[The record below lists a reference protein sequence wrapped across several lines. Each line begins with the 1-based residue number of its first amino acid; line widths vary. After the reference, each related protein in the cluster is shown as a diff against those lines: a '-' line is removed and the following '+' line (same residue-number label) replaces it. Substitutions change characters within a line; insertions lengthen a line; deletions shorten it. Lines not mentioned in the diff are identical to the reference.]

1 MDFIF
6 KFLIVISVTIIIVL
20 LISYDIYKERELV
33 PIEGFNEFQT
43 TVITGFTPNE
53 GDSSTIVTIKGKG
66 LQYIQE
72 VLFKGVECV
81 ILEDRTEDL
90 IKIMPPA
97 MSEIGITIEQVR
109 KNMDEMGSGIKVI
122 VSLQKKGGGT
132 TPETSILLPDVS
144 FTYIDKGMNWK
155 NKCPIVEKEEINEKP
170 PSFGP
175 AIFTDKTEPDATFK
189 EGTDL
194 YFLHVTLP
202 AMEEKLTN
210 LINEMNSKIKNQ
222 QSKMPDGWNDVEN
235 LKKLQAQNSI
245 MEMKEEINN
254 LRYNIHKKM
263 GYSIK

>member
-6 KFLIVISVTIIIVL
+6 KFLIIITVTIIIVL
-20 LISYDIYKERELV
+20 FISYDIYKERELV

-43 TVITGFTPNE
+43 TIITGFTPKE
-53 GDSSTIVTIKGKG
+53 GDSSTIVKIKGKG

-72 VLFKGVECV
+72 VLFNGVECI
-81 ILEDRTEDL
+81 ILEDRGDNL

-97 MSEIGITIEQVR
+97 MSEVGITIEEVR
-109 KNMDEMGSGIKVI
+109 KSMDEIDSGIQVI

-132 TPETSILLPDVS
+132 TSETSILLPDVS
-144 FTYIDKGMNWK
+144 FTYIDKGKNWK
-155 NKCPIVEKEEINEKP
+155 NKCPIVKKEEINQDP
-170 PSFGP
+170 PALGP
-175 AIFTDKTEPDATFK
+175 AIITDAIEPDSIFK

-210 LINEMNSKIKNQ
+210 LINEMNGKIKNQ
-222 QSKMPDGWNDVEN
+222 ENQMPKGWDDLEK
-235 LKKLQAQNSI
+235 LKKLQAHNSI

-263 GYSIK
+263 GYSI